1 MVKGLINL
9 KGSVR
14 NYATEEGCE
23 RVRGILHAHG
33 IEATVSVGKNGR
45 FTIHAPVHGARHT
58 CHWPGCDKEVPPAM
72 WGCKTHWLSL
82 PKRLRDRIWATY
94 RPGQEIMKTPSPEY
108 VTAAREVQQWI
119 ADQDQ

>member
-1 MVKGLINL
+1 MVKELRNL

-14 NYATEEGCE
+14 YYATEEGCE
-23 RVRGILHAHG
+23 HVRGILRARG

-58 CHWPGCDKEVPPAM
+58 CHWPGCDKEVRPAM
-72 WGCKTHWLSL
+72 LGCKTHWFSL

-94 RPGQEIMKTPSPEY
+94 RPRQEITKTPSPEY
-108 VTAAREVQQWI
+108 VAAALEVQQWI